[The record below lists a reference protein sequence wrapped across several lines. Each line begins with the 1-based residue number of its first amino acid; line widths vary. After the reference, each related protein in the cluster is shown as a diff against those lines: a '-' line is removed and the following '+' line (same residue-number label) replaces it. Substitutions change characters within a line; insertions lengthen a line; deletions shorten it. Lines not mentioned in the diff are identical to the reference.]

1 MIDNTSQ
8 NTENKPEMDTGKE
21 KNVLNDVFN
30 GQDYH
35 VYGIP
40 YKTEDGK
47 EQILAIA
54 SVLNEQEYA
63 AFVKEYMDKYQG
75 TEFTGDIAKFIEE
88 SEGKCRIVELQY
100 DYYIQIHNPQG
111 ELQDVRLVSTL
122 PNEQFGAMLKEFF
135 ETAEEGKK
143 SLYDLA
149 EYSHGRITIP
159 EDTLQLLQEFVNA
172 TEGMLSNNTSGLTED
187 EIKKYDTPS
196 TATLENKTK
205 PVEHF
210 PTFFGALNAEEIDK
224 NINKNQHT

>member
-135 ETAEEGKK
+135 EKSEEGKK
-143 SLYDLA
+143 SLFDLV
-149 EYSHGRITIP
+149 EYSKGQITIP
-159 EDTLQLLQEFVNA
+159 AETIQLLQEFDKELEA
-172 TEGMLSNNTSGLTED
+172 MNTSKEFS
-187 EIKKYDTPS
+187 EYDVAP
-196 TATLENKTK
+196 TATLENKSK
-205 PVEHF
+205 PVEEF